1 MIRRCNARD
10 EKKFP
15 AGWNTFAI
23 PALDLPEWK
32 GLGNA
37 AIAAEGGGIETMNA
51 EEDDADRPGP
61 MLTEANQRKARG
73 RLGRDVQSKIGQQLR
88 AMYDNVVNEGVPDRF
103 TEMLR
108 RLDEQKNADENS
120 NSEKGVN

>member
-1 MIRRCNARD
+1 
-10 EKKFP
+10 
-15 AGWNTFAI
+15 
-23 PALDLPEWK
+23 
-32 GLGNA
+32 
-37 AIAAEGGGIETMNA
+37 MNA
-51 EEDDADRPGP
+51 EDDDNPGRPGH

-108 RLDEQKNADENS
+108 RLDEQKNAEENS